1 MAAVVV
7 KVEGQAVVRAVAAR
21 AVAKAA
27 AVRAVVVARAAAV
40 RAVAKVAVAAR
51 VVETV
56 EAPAAVMAGAAKVAA
71 REAVA
76 QAAVTVVAVKV
87 AAAKPKPAALL
98 RPERRAPSPLADPAI
113 RDTTADS
120 AVTRRRPAPISLR
133 PRRPTRSTEA
143 GREPIPVP
151 GLGERSLA
159 TAA

>member
-1 MAAVVV
+1 MRAVAAVVV
-7 KVEGQAVVRAVAAR
+7 KVEGR

-27 AVRAVVVARAAAV
+27 AVRAVVVARAAAA

-71 REAVA
+71 REAVAQAAVA